1 VLAGGRTYNGGDGEQ
16 QVREIDQF
24 LSILQLLFLIVQE
37 YQALH
42 EDNDVVLSHQQGRTE
57 EGATRVDIIG
67 SFPDP

>member
-1 VLAGGRTYNGGDGEQ
+1 
-16 QVREIDQF
+16 
-24 LSILQLLFLIVQE
+24 LLFLIVQE

-42 EDNDVVLSHQQGRTE
+42 EDNDVVMSHQQGRTE